1 MRTVVLDIETI
12 PDRDAMARSG
22 YREDPDVFAPW
33 PLHRLA
39 CASVLTVAGSA
50 MTGLTFDL
58 RSYSLGQMG
67 ERDIVA
73 GVERSIENADQ
84 VITYNGCAFD
94 IPVLLARCVLNGEY
108 VPTLARL
115 GSRCRPGL
123 HLDLHQQVKGTDGGV
138 KLAHLCAAFAIP
150 AKIGGRGN
158 RVADLAADGRWSDIE
173 HYCETDV
180 VATWL
185 AAQMWDSAEN
195 PGFGLERW
203 ELLASWLRSRPLD
216 NPKLAAFCEVPSPAP
231 PPLWPV
237 EVRF

>member
-1 MRTVVLDIETI
+1 MRTVVLDIETVA
-12 PDRDAMARSG
+12 DRDAMDRCG
-22 YREDPDVFAPW
+22 YQDDPELFAPW

-39 CASVLTVAGSA
+39 CASTLTVAGTA
-50 MTGLTFDL
+50 MTGLSFDL
-58 RSYSLGQMG
+58 RSYSLHQMT

-73 GVERSIENADQ
+73 NVERAIENADQ
-84 VITYNGCAFD
+84 VLTYNGRAFD
-94 IPVLLARCVLNGEY
+94 IPVLLARAVLMDEY

-123 HLDLHQQVKGTDGGV
+123 HVDLHEQVKAAGAGV

-150 AKIGGRGN
+150 AKIGGGGDS
-158 RVADLAADGRWSDIE
+158 VASLAADRRWLDIE

-195 PGFGLERW
+195 PGFGRERW
-203 ELLASWLRSRPLD
+203 QFLASWLRSRPLD
-216 NPKLAAFCEVPSPAP
+216 NPKLAAFGEVATIAPSPLLSAEM
-231 PPLWPV
+231 V
-237 EVRF
+237 F